1 MKELRERV
9 DELAERFGLN
19 PLHMYGGVALLAAL
33 LLAVG
38 IGLVTGG
45 GSSSP
50 DARPNVPLVAIAPAA
65 APTGLPPNLAAVAPP
80 SSAPVTTAIHPV
92 TIAAAAAAAAAPAQ
106 ARSVA
111 APQVTTIA
119 PSAAA
124 NVTSLL
130 PGQPAPPGIKSGLA
144 SYQIQASP
152 EGAPSGTPWVEIGT
166 MVVSAPT
173 TSFSTTPPSGLMMPS
188 EGQIRD
194 VQRFWFQVSADGDQV
209 VTLRLSGNA
218 TVTAELTVDG
228 QADPMLTAKLE
239 GGSFYSPAAPV
250 TQVAAVGL
258 AAGWHRAQLTM
269 TRTLIRGVE
278 YKAAAEIY
286 MRGPNDQAPM
296 ALIPAAVPVAPLGA
310 AALKGATQ

>member
-1 MKELRERV
+1 MGMKELRARV

-19 PLHMYGGVALLAAL
+19 PLHMYGGVALLAVL

-38 IGLVTGG
+38 IGLVAGG

-50 DARPNVPLVAIAPAA
+50 AARPIVPLLAIAPVA

-80 SSAPVTTAIHPV
+80 HAAPVTTAIHPV
-92 TIAAAAAAAAAPAQ
+92 TIAAAAAPAQ

-111 APQVTTIA
+111 APQATAIA

-144 SYQIQASP
+144 SYQIQAAP
-152 EGAPSGTPWVEIGT
+152 EGAPDGTPWVDIGT
-166 MVVSAPT
+166 AVVSAPT

-188 EGQIRD
+188 SGQVRD
-194 VQRFWFQVSADGDQV
+194 VEGFWFQVSADGNQV
-209 VTLRLSGNA
+209 MTLRLSGNA

-239 GGSFYSPAAPV
+239 GGSFYSPAAPA

-278 YKAAAEIY
+278 YKAAADIY
-286 MRGPNDQAPM
+286 MRGPNDGAPM
-296 ALIPAAVPVAPLGA
+296 ALIPAAVPAAPLGA
-310 AALKGATQ
+310 GAQKGAAQ